1 MKNIEALKLINR
13 IQKEITDNGINS
25 ETLIPMLM
33 ELREMSKAEGYPRMT
48 KVLRLSAEH
57 LEENGDFLIAIPQD
71 EAVEELDGEEVF
83 VNNMDAD
90 PGVTGAESLDYMLSL
105 MTDPTNKTN
114 HTELGEY
121 RDQLLD

>member
-13 IQKEITDNGINS
+13 IQKDLNDNGLNP
-25 ETLIPMLM
+25 ETVAEQLM
-33 ELREMSKAEGYPRMT
+33 ELRKFSLEEKLPRMT

-57 LEENGDFLIAIPQD
+57 LAENGDFLIAIPSD
-71 EAVEELDGEEVF
+71 EPVDELDGEEV
-83 VNNMDAD
+83 VSNLQAE
-90 PGVTGAESLDYMLSL
+90 PVVTGAESLDYMLSL

-121 RDQLLD
+121 RDNLLDA